1 MDNAPQFNSKHYWEK
16 SSLYLEN
23 YYIPSRRKF
32 LGQTNKQPLSNIEP
46 QKTWKHK
53 QLWGLKLDP
62 SCFYKKV

>member
-53 QLWGLKLDP
+53 QL
-62 SCFYKKV
+62 